1 MKTADYIDI
10 NDDAALMAAY
20 ARHGGTIPA
29 QKPRTAKVLRFP
41 LERARGFEPPTGND
55 WLIKGLIPKDGV
67 GVLFGETGEYKTFT
81 AIHLALHI
89 ATGKPWGGHKVKHPG
104 PVIYIAV
111 EGARGSKKR
120 IQGIIRAHNAGDP
133 PIFQISKPVN
143 FGTSNEHAAALIED
157 IAAQGVKPVFIVVD
171 TLSATLNGGEENGP
185 GMSMFLANCLSIA
198 THFGCFVLA
207 VHHVGHAAEGRERG
221 HSSLKSNVDT
231 RIFCEK
237 PERLQATV
245 TFLKVKD
252 GEDKVLLD
260 LRLDLVHFGLDEDGD
275 PITTLA
281 VMSAE
286 QVDAEPKQA
295 KKVSVPPQERLL
307 MATVELALIEAG
319 QDFLI
324 PDGPKV
330 KVVTEEAIRSRY
342 YARIAEKPLPN
353 ETPEKLAQRQRQA
366 FHRSLN
372 AAIKAMR
379 LIATERGGE
388 RIIWMP

>member
-1 MKTADYIDI
+1 MSAPYIDI
-10 NDDAALMAAY
+10 NPAPPTAAY
-20 ARHGGTIPA
+20 TGLGGSLPS
-29 QKPRTAKVLRFP
+29 QKAKAAKPLRFP
-41 LERARGFEPPTGND
+41 LERACDFEPPSAED
-55 WLIKGLIPKDGV
+55 WLIKGLIPKEGV
-67 GVLFGETGEYKTFT
+67 GTLFGESGEYKTFT
-81 AIHLALHI
+81 AIHLCLHI
-89 ATGKPWGGHKVKHPG
+89 ATGEMWGGRNVKHPG
-104 PVIYIAV
+104 PVVYIAV

-120 IQGIIRAHNAGDP
+120 IQGIIRAHQAGDP
-133 PIFQISKPVN
+133 PIFQVSKPLN
-143 FGTSNEHAAALIED
+143 FGTSNEHAEALVAD

-171 TLSATLNGGEENGP
+171 TLSASMNGGEENGP
-185 GMSMFLANCLSIA
+185 GMSMFLSNCQRLAS
-198 THFGCFVLA
+198 HFGCFVLA
-207 VHHVGHAAEGRERG
+207 VHHVGHNAEGRERG
-221 HSSLKSNVDT
+221 WSGLKGNTDT
-231 RIFCEK
+231 RICCEK
-237 PERLQATV
+237 PEKLRASV
-245 TFLKVKD
+245 AFKKVKD
-252 GEDKVLLD
+252 DEDGITFD
-260 LRLDLVHFGLDEDGD
+260 LRLEMVLFGRDEDGD

-286 QVDAEPKQA
+286 QVEDEPKQA
-295 KKVSVPPQERLL
+295 QKVSVPPQERLL

-342 YARIAEKPLPN
+342 YPRVAEKPLPN

-372 AAIKAMR
+372 AAVKAMR